1 MSRPFSYNDDNF
13 TVIGNI
19 LFVHF
24 KVNNYIDQY
33 SSFLEIPEELYK
45 HMVNKSNLFIFSG
58 TQDESS
64 KNTADVRVGV
74 TKSNIDKKY
83 YFFAGDIINP
93 DFGDYLIGYY
103 ILKDI

>member
-19 LFVHF
+19 LFVHL
-24 KVNNYIDQY
+24 KVYNKIDQY
-33 SSFLEIPEELYK
+33 SNFLEIPEELYK

-58 TQDESS
+58 TQDDISGS
-64 KNTADVRVGV
+64 TDYVRVGV

-83 YFFAGDIINP
+83 YFYAGDNINS
-93 DFGDYLIGYY
+93 DIGDYLIGYY